1 MNAIKTKTGLLK
13 DELQKNKVGLIA
25 YLVKNNIIDIKFSIR
40 DEGYD
45 HSKYYIFKEGEDCI
59 VYLNYELDFKWFD
72 PTV

>member
-45 HSKYYIFKEGEDCI
+45 TQNIIFSRRELYCPI
-59 VYLNYELDFKWFD
+59 LNYELDFKWFD